1 MYNYCTVGMT
11 REQAVTMAKKLG
23 FSEECVDEVT
33 LLMFHPFSGLST
45 VYIAG
50 NFQGRKFSQIG
61 RKGAFCGEN
70 FRGMLKLLAYWVW
83 HA

>member
-33 LLMFHPFSGLST
+33 LLMFHPFSGLSIILEH
-45 VYIAG
+45 VCNDIVLLCAG
-50 NFQGRKFSQIG
+50 
-61 RKGAFCGEN
+61 C
-70 FRGMLKLLAYWVW
+70 
-83 HA
+83 

>member
-33 LLMFHPFSGLST
+33 LLMIHPFLT
-45 VYIAG
+45 LVLFL
-50 NFQGRKFSQIG
+50 N
-61 RKGAFCGEN
+61 AFV
-70 FRGMLKLLAYWVW
+70 KKY
-83 HA
+83 